1 MAAPNVY
8 IPPKDR
14 GPRYPIFNVDY
25 LCRVPAMAAR
35 SPEEIE
41 MFGTPAS
48 SDEQA
53 DATMLNERILTYLT
67 IGQMV
72 EYFAKGIDV
81 GLVTFGDSK
90 KIYHA
95 ITGYLTTWKEI
106 MDRSMMTR
114 GVPID
119 DLILLDEF
127 ANSVYEHAKYQI
139 KGDAFLDNFL
149 SRVSM
154 RVTRDSILGN
164 PDAKRLKEEGKNPD
178 IPERDSMASVFA
190 AHKFSMGGQRRWG
203 KTEDTN

>member
-1 MAAPNVY
+1 MAAPNIY
-8 IPPKDR
+8 IPPNKR
-14 GPRYPIFNVDY
+14 GPRYPIFHVDY

-35 SPEEIE
+35 TPEEIE

-72 EYFAKGIDV
+72 AYFARGIDV
-81 GLVTFGDSK
+81 GLVTYGDSK

-95 ITGYLTTWKEI
+95 ITDYLTQWKEI
-106 MDRSMMTR
+106 MDRTMLTR
-114 GVPID
+114 DVPVD

-127 ANSVYEHAKYQI
+127 ANSIYEYAKYQI
-139 KGDAFLDNFL
+139 KGDAFLDKFL

-164 PDAKRLKEEGKNPD
+164 PNAKGQKEEGKDPE

-190 AHKFSMGGQRRWG
+190 AHKFTMGGGRRWG